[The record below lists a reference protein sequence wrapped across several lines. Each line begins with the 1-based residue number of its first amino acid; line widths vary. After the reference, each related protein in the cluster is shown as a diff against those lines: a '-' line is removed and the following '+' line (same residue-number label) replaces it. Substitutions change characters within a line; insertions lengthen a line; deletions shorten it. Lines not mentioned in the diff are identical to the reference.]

1 MIEVIR
7 TDGEISINRNRNKGL
22 WVRGNR
28 IKERK
33 RVGIEAVIG

>member
-1 MIEVIR
+1 MIEVSR

-28 IKERK
+28 K
-33 RVGIEAVIG
+33 RAQAGGD

>member
-1 MIEVIR
+1 MIEVRR
-7 TDGEISINRNRNKGL
+7 TDGKISINRNKGL

-28 IKERK
+28 RKERK